1 MSEKSYIK
9 IDVIYEKNI
18 TVSSDQPSAIGDRI
32 ILRGE
37 DYVLIPHKSKVDIVG
52 YLEDGIVLMKGE
64 VTVSTKSQLNVNVTK
79 TDEKQERRSFLKV
92 RLKMEPL
99 LLKAYSLGKRHIAYT
114 VNQRIQT
121 RDLSI
126 GGIAFY
132 SNSVLF
138 ESQKIEID
146 LSILKPGFIAKAEV
160 LRKERGFYRGGFR
173 YKYGCCFLNISGEK
187 ERVLCE
193 FVLKTQLGNY
203 NKLHHNKQ

>member
-1 MSEKSYIK
+1 MSEHSYIR

-18 TVSSDQPSAIGDRI
+18 TVSSDHPSVTGGRI

-37 DYVLIPHKSKVDIVG
+37 DFALIPHKAEVEIIG
-52 YLEDGIVLMKGE
+52 YLMDGIVFMMGK
-64 VTVSTKSQLNVNVTK
+64 VTVSTRSQLNVNVINTG
-79 TDEKQERRSFLKV
+79 EKLERRSCLKV
-92 RLKMEPL
+92 RTKMAL
-99 LLKAYSLGKRHIAYT
+99 LLHKAYSLGKRHISYT
-114 VNQRIQT
+114 VDQPILT

-138 ESQKIEID
+138 ESQKIEMD
-146 LSILKPGFIAKAEV
+146 LSLLKTGLMVEAVV

-173 YKYGCCFLNISGEK
+173 YKYGCRFLNVSGEK

-193 FVLKTQLGNY
+193 FVLQTQLKNY
-203 NKLHHNKQ
+203 NKLHDNKD